1 MSKHYQRRMEREA
14 AAGQTNGSERADKRK
29 SWRHSTLGSLTSRT
43 KPVLDGSGAE
53 VDTDRVIM
61 YIHGMLLCHLQL
73 T

>member
-14 AAGQTNGSERADKRK
+14 ANGQPNGTDRADKRK
-29 SWRHSTLGSLTSRT
+29 SWRHSTLGSFTSSRT

-61 YIHGMLLCHLQL
+61 YIHGTL
-73 T
+73 